1 MGGEI
6 LLPLMVVIGV
16 ILLLML
22 ISHLFSKE
30 RRPYALPTLIM
41 SILVSLPLAGLDHD
55 PGLFF
60 WYVLKWFPVAVVLLR
75 LNFQV
80 QRPHIRALPCPE
92 PTTT

>member
-60 WYVLKWFPVAVVLLR
+60 WYVLKWFPVAVVLFCIHGLIIKS
-75 LNFQV
+75 LLSGHDSGV
-80 QRPHIRALPCPE
+80 AP
-92 PTTT
+92 